1 MTKYILIVSAS
12 IGVMFI
18 YVLIIGLISLFFTD
32 LKTDDT
38 SSDYDYAITANIFQ
52 AIIVFWIICEKI
64 TELMK

>member
-18 YVLIIGLISLFFTD
+18 YVFMIWLISLFVTD
-32 LKTDDT
+32 FITDGV
-38 SSDYDYAITANIFQ
+38 SSDYDNAITANIFQ
-52 AIIVFWIICEKI
+52 AIIVFWLICEKI